1 MGETEIPHFH
11 EIGIF
16 ERFQTPKTNIL
27 YLLKHQ
33 DTTTKSREIPETC
46 STNNILIN
54 LEISQF
60 HVCDIFGKDGHQQI
74 PNNRPIK
81 S

>member
-33 DTTTKSREIPETC
+33 DTTKGDP
-46 STNNILIN
+46 
-54 LEISQF
+54 
-60 HVCDIFGKDGHQQI
+60 
-74 PNNRPIK
+74 
-81 S
+81 